1 MNSGTDPDGSMRTVE
16 NVLGLIGATPI
27 VRLNRV
33 VEKGAAQVWGKLESA
48 NPGGSVK
55 DRIALAMVEAAEE
68 AGDLK
73 PGGTIVEPTS
83 GNTGIGLAMVAAVK
97 GYRLIVTMFDTASRE
112 RRLQMKAYGAE
123 VLLTPASEG
132 MRGAIKRAIELKA
145 ENPDYFLP
153 QQFANRENPE
163 AHRRATGCEIL
174 QQLNRKV
181 DALVAGVGTGGSVTG
196 VGGVLKRNFP
206 GIRVVAVEPEGSPVL
221 SGGDPGLSYI
231 EGIGAGFVPEILDM
245 DILDEVRTV
254 SDDDAYAMSRRL
266 AREEGLLVGV
276 SAGGNVFKAVEVA
289 RELGEG
295 KRGRDHSMR
304 QRFEILECWGVR
316 LIGQEGLLLLY
327 PTSNQ
332 LRRS

>member
-1 MNSGTDPDGSMRTVE
+1 MRTVE

-33 VEKGAAQVWGKLESA
+33 VEKGVAEVWGKLESA

-112 RRLQMKAYGAE
+112 RRLQMQAYGAE

-174 QQLNRKV
+174 QQLNGQV

-196 VGGVLKRNFP
+196 VGGVLKRNSP

-231 EGIGAGFVPEILDM
+231 EGIGAGFIPEILDM

-295 KRGRDHSMR
+295 KRVVT
-304 QRFEILECWGVR
+304 ILCDSGLRYMSAGV
-316 LIGQEGLLLLY
+316 Y
-327 PTSNQ
+327 D
-332 LRRS
+332 

>member
-1 MNSGTDPDGSMRTVE
+1 MKTVE

-33 VEKGAAQVWGKLESA
+33 VEKEAAEVWGKLESA

-97 GYRLIVTMFDTASRE
+97 GYKLIVTMFDTASRE
-112 RRLQMKAYGAE
+112 RRLQMQAYGAE

-153 QQFANRENPE
+153 QQFANQANPE
-163 AHRRATGCEIL
+163 IHRRTTGSEIL
-174 QQLNRKV
+174 QQMNGQV

-196 VGGVLKRNFP
+196 VGGVLKRDLP
-206 GIRVVAVEPEGSPVL
+206 EMRVVAVEPEGSPVL

-231 EGIGAGFVPEILDM
+231 EGIGAGFVPEVLDI

-289 RELGEG
+289 REMGEG
-295 KRGRDHSMR
+295 K
-304 QRFEILECWGVR
+304 QVVTILCDSGLRYLSAGV
-316 LIGQEGLLLLY
+316 Y
-327 PTSNQ
+327 D
-332 LRRS
+332 

>member
-1 MNSGTDPDGSMRTVE
+1 MKTVE

-33 VEKGAAQVWGKLESA
+33 VEKGAAEVWGKLESA

-55 DRIALAMVEAAEE
+55 DRIALAMVEAAER

-97 GYRLIVTMFDTASRE
+97 GYKLIVTMFDTASRE
-112 RRLQMKAYGAE
+112 RRLQMQAYGAE

-132 MRGAIKRAIELKA
+132 MRGAIKRAIALKA
-145 ENPDYFLP
+145 QNPDYFLP
-153 QQFANRENPE
+153 QQFANQANPE
-163 AHRRATGCEIL
+163 IHRLTTGSEIL
-174 QQLNRKV
+174 QQLNRNV
-181 DALVAGVGTGGSVTG
+181 DVLVAGVGTGGSVTG
-196 VGGVLKRNFP
+196 VGGVLKRALP
-206 GIRVVAVEPEGSPVL
+206 EIRVVAVEPEGSPVL

-231 EGIGAGFVPEILDM
+231 EGIGAGFVPEILEM
-245 DILDEVRTV
+245 DILDEVRMV

-289 RELGEG
+289 REMGKG
-295 KRGRDHSMR
+295 KRVVT
-304 QRFEILECWGVR
+304 ILCDSGLRYLSAGV
-316 LIGQEGLLLLY
+316 Y
-327 PTSNQ
+327 D
-332 LRRS
+332 

>member
-1 MNSGTDPDGSMRTVE
+1 MRTVE

-33 VEKGAAQVWGKLESA
+33 VEKGAAEVWGKLESA

-68 AGDLK
+68 AGDLR

-97 GYRLIVTMFDTASRE
+97 GYKLIVTMFDTASRE
-112 RRLQMKAYGAE
+112 RRLQMQAYGAE

-132 MRGAIKRAIELKA
+132 MRGAIKRAVALKA

-153 QQFANRENPE
+153 QQFSNQANPDI
-163 AHRRATGCEIL
+163 HRLTTGIEIL

-196 VGGVLKRNFP
+196 VGGVLKRDLP
-206 GIRVVAVEPEGSPVL
+206 EIRVVAVEPEGSPVL

-289 RELGEG
+289 REMGEG
-295 KRGRDHSMR
+295 KRVVT
-304 QRFEILECWGVR
+304 ILCDSGLRYLSAGV
-316 LIGQEGLLLLY
+316 Y
-327 PTSNQ
+327 D
-332 LRRS
+332 